1 MVRYLYNHHGVVDP
15 VPFWRRIYRSDLNNG
30 FKFLKKVDMVLIYHL
45 CCFYKLFISSV
56 NYILHSCKEMG
67 GGGGGRELDSDL
79 GPRQYSYSWL
89 LKVTVGYGP
98 VTLAIGNDILD

>member
-1 MVRYLYNHHGVVDP
+1 M
-15 VPFWRRIYRSDLNNG
+15 
-30 FKFLKKVDMVLIYHL
+30 
-45 CCFYKLFISSV
+45 
-56 NYILHSCKEMG
+56 
-67 GGGGGRELDSDL
+67 GGGGGRELVSDL